1 MRRSVEIAPDGP
13 RPPISLRPVPTCEPP
28 FDDELEPTMWAT
40 AHQLTLD
47 WASPTSPAAPGTAW
61 QASTPHAPA
70 WQASAAHPTAWQA
83 STAHPTAWGT
93 TTAQRPPQ
101 PSGDAA
107 PPLRPA
113 VVGASAEAKHAVA
126 RFVRMCV
133 EVLNG
138 YRPAAHMRRLAVPTE
153 AAAIVAQIM
162 ATAHRVSEM
171 RRRMQSPAKRPS
183 RRPLPVALVR
193 LRLCE
198 PRPGA
203 VEAAFALVLGDRTWA
218 MALRM
223 EEHQQFWSATT
234 LRLV

>member
-1 MRRSVEIAPDGP
+1 M
-13 RPPISLRPVPTCEPP
+13 CEPP
-28 FDDELEPTMWAT
+28 FDDELEPMVWAT

-47 WASPTSPAAPGTAW
+47 WPSPTGPH
-61 QASTPHAPA
+61 TPP
-70 WQASAAHPTAWQA
+70 WTV
-83 STAHPTAWGT
+83 
-93 TTAQRPPQ
+93 PQ
-101 PSGDAA
+101 PRSTTDRHDMAA
-107 PPLRPA
+107 AVALDDPPPPHRP
-113 VVGASAEAKHAVA
+113 VVAGASAEAKHAVY
-126 RFVRMCV
+126 RFVRTCV

-153 AAAIVAQIM
+153 SAAIVAQVM
-162 ATAHRVSEM
+162 ATAHRVSDM
-171 RRRMQSPAKRPS
+171 RRRMQSPAKRAS
-183 RRPLPVALVR
+183 HRPLPVALVR

-223 EEHQQFWSATT
+223 EQHHQTWSATT

>member
-28 FDDELEPTMWAT
+28 FDDELEPTVWAT

-47 WASPTSPAAPGTAW
+47 WSTLSPVAAQIAPHPAVDAVPGAG
-61 QASTPHAPA
+61 P
-70 WQASAAHPTAWQA
+70 
-83 STAHPTAWGT
+83 
-93 TTAQRPPQ
+93 
-101 PSGDAA
+101 

-113 VVGASAEAKHAVA
+113 VAGASAEAKHAVA

-153 AAAIVAQIM
+153 AGAVVAQIM
-162 ATAHRVSEM
+162 ATAHRVTEM

-183 RRPLPVALVR
+183 QRPLPVALVR

-223 EEHQQFWSATT
+223 EEHQQSWSATT

>member
-1 MRRSVEIAPDGP
+1 MRRSVEIAPGGP
-13 RPPISLRPVPTCEPP
+13 RPPISLRPVPMCEPP
-28 FDDELEPTMWAT
+28 FDDELEPTVWAT

-47 WASPTSPAAPGTAW
+47 WSAPTSR
-61 QASTPHAPA
+61 APA
-70 WQASAAHPTAWQA
+70 PPTAWITA
-83 STAHPTAWGT
+83 SSTATALDDE
-93 TTAQRPPQ
+93 APQRP
-101 PSGDAA
+101 
-107 PPLRPA
+107 
-113 VVGASAEAKHAVA
+113 VVAGASAEAKHAVA

-153 AAAIVAQIM
+153 AATIVAQVM
-162 ATAHRVSEM
+162 ATAHRVTQM
-171 RRRMQSPAKRPS
+171 RRGMQSLTKRTS
-183 RRPLPVALVR
+183 RRPLPVAVVR

-223 EEHQQFWSATT
+223 EEHHQSWSATT

>member
-1 MRRSVEIAPDGP
+1 M
-13 RPPISLRPVPTCEPP
+13 CEPP
-28 FDDELEPTMWAT
+28 FDDELEPTVWAS

-47 WASPTSPAAPGTAW
+47 WSAGQLPMATLDDPPAP
-61 QASTPHAPA
+61 
-70 WQASAAHPTAWQA
+70 
-83 STAHPTAWGT
+83 
-93 TTAQRPPQ
+93 QRP
-101 PSGDAA
+101 
-107 PPLRPA
+107 
-113 VVGASAEAKHAVA
+113 VVAGASAEAKDAVY
-126 RFVRMCV
+126 RFVRSCV

-153 AAAIVAQIM
+153 AAAIVAQLM
-162 ATAHRVSEM
+162 ATAHRVTEM
-171 RRRMQSPAKRPS
+171 RRRLQSPTKRTS
-183 RRPLPVALVR
+183 QRALPVAVVR

-223 EEHQQFWSATT
+223 EQHHQAWSATT

>member
-1 MRRSVEIAPDGP
+1 MRRSVEIAPGGP
-13 RPPISLRPVPTCEPP
+13 RPPISLRPVPMCEPP
-28 FDDELEPTMWAT
+28 FDDELEPTVWAT

-47 WASPTSPAAPGTAW
+47 WSSGQLPMATLDDPPP
-61 QASTPHAPA
+61 PP
-70 WQASAAHPTAWQA
+70 
-83 STAHPTAWGT
+83 
-93 TTAQRPPQ
+93 RP
-101 PSGDAA
+101 
-107 PPLRPA
+107 
-113 VVGASAEAKHAVA
+113 VVAGASAEAKDAVY
-126 RFVRMCV
+126 RFVRTCV

-153 AAAIVAQIM
+153 AAAIVAQLM
-162 ATAHRVSEM
+162 ATTHRVTEM
-171 RRRMQSPAKRPS
+171 RRRLQSPAKRVS
-183 RRPLPVALVR
+183 HRPLPVAVVR

-223 EEHQQFWSATT
+223 EQHQQAWSATT